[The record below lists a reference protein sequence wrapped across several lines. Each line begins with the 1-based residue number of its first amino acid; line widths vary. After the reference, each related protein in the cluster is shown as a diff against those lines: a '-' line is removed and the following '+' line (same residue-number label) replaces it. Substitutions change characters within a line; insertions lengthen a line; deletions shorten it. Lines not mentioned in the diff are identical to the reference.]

1 MNFRKIASIILLVV
15 SAIIFIMAIVL
26 GAIHLAKDNETLRV
40 ISFILVIIGSVFSLI
55 SSILRPTKKSDIK
68 WYQYFHCKRS
78 DIWFWYEYYIT
89 LL

>member
-68 WYQYFHCKRS
+68 
-78 DIWFWYEYYIT
+78 
-89 LL
+89 